1 MIKTEGN
8 NRRGQIN
15 MRIQDILRMFG
26 DYLRLGLV
34 LVAFVLI
41 VLLIG
46 YLIIYKKICKGKRNI
61 DLKQMF

>member
-34 LVAFVLI
+34 LLALVLI

-46 YLIIYKKICKGKRNI
+46 YLIIY
-61 DLKQMF
+61 